1 MKTLLRFSAIAALL
15 SLSMTA
21 LAQTPIVPFP
31 PLLTAMPGTLAFDL
45 KEKLA
50 DYIKARVVPVN

>member
-1 MKTLLRFSAIAALL
+1 MGGRLGDFHDLPLLLEQD
-15 SLSMTA
+15 A